1 MNIQIIGTK
10 KSNNTKKAIRFF
22 KERNIKFHFMDLN
35 ERKLSEG
42 ELTNILAKVSVD
54 DLLDTESQ
62 AYKKRGF
69 AYMEFDPVEEILED
83 NNLMRTPVVRNG
95 REVAVGNAIEIW
107 KQWLE

>member
-35 ERKLSEG
+35 ERKISEG
-42 ELTNILAKVSVD
+42 ELSNILARISVD
-54 DLLDTESQ
+54 DLLDTESPT
-62 AYKKRGF
+62 YKKKGF
-69 AYMEFDPVEEILED
+69 AYMEYDPVEEILED
-83 NNLMRTPVVRNG
+83 NSLMRTPVVRNG
-95 REVAVGNAIEIW
+95 KEVAVGNALEVW

>member
-35 ERKLSEG
+35 EREISAG
-42 ELTNILAKVSVD
+42 ELSNIMNRIPPD
-54 DLLDTESQ
+54 DLIDTEST

-69 AYMEFDPVEEILED
+69 AYMEYDPVEEILED

-95 REVAVGNAIEIW
+95 KEVTVGYAIEVW
-107 KQWLE
+107 KQWII

>member
-35 ERKLSEG
+35 ERKISEG
-42 ELTNILAKVSVD
+42 ELSNIMARISMD

-62 AYKKRGF
+62 TYKKRGF
-69 AYMEFDPVEEILED
+69 AYMEYDPVEEILED
-83 NNLMRTPVVRNG
+83 NGLMRTPVVRNG
-95 REVAVGNAIEIW
+95 KEVTVGNAMEVW

>member
-35 ERKLSEG
+35 ERKISEG
-42 ELTNILAKVSVD
+42 ELSNILSQISVN
-54 DLLDTESQ
+54 DLLDTESPS
-62 AYKKRGF
+62 YKKRGF
-69 AYMEFDPVEEILED
+69 AYMEYDPVEEILED
-83 NNLMRTPVVRNG
+83 NSLLKTPVVRNG
-95 REVAVGNAIEIW
+95 KEVAVGNAIEVW

>member
-35 ERKLSEG
+35 ERKISEG
-42 ELTNILAKVSVD
+42 ELSNILARISVD

-62 AYKKRGF
+62 SYKKRGF
-69 AYMEFDPVEEILED
+69 AYMEYDPVEEILED
-83 NNLMRTPVVRNG
+83 NSLMKTPVVRMV
-95 REVAVGNAIEIW
+95 R
-107 KQWLE
+107 K

>member
-35 ERKLSEG
+35 ERKISEG
-42 ELTNILAKVSVD
+42 ELSNILARISVD

-95 REVAVGNAIEIW
+95 KEVAVGNALEVW
-107 KQWLE
+107 KQWLD

>member
-35 ERKLSEG
+35 ERKISEG
-42 ELTNILAKVSVD
+42 ELSNILARISVD

-62 AYKKRGF
+62 SYKKRGF
-69 AYMEFDPVEEILED
+69 AYMEYDPVEEILED
-83 NNLMRTPVVRNG
+83 NSLMKTPVVRNG
-95 REVAVGNAIEIW
+95 KEVAVGNAIEVW

>member
-35 ERKLSEG
+35 ERKIAEG
-42 ELTNILAKVSVD
+42 ELSNILNRVSVD
-54 DLLDTESQ
+54 DLIDINSA

-69 AYMEFDPVEEILED
+69 AYMEYDPVEEILED
-83 NNLMRTPVVRNG
+83 NNLMKTPVVRNG
-95 REVAVGNAIEIW
+95 KEVAVGYAIEIW

>member
-35 ERKLSEG
+35 ERKISEG
-42 ELTNILAKVSVD
+42 ELSNVLARISVD

-62 AYKKRGF
+62 SYKKRGF
-69 AYMEFDPVEEILED
+69 AYMEFDPIEEILED
-83 NNLMRTPVVRNG
+83 NMLMRTPVVRNG
-95 REVAVGNAIEIW
+95 KEVTVGNNIEVW
-107 KQWLE
+107 KQWLK

>member
-22 KERNIKFHFMDLN
+22 QERNIKFHFMDLN
-35 ERKLSEG
+35 ERKISEG
-42 ELTNILAKVSVD
+42 ELSNILARISVD

-62 AYKKRGF
+62 SYKKRGF

-95 REVAVGNAIEIW
+95 KEVTVGKAIEVW

>member
-35 ERKLSEG
+35 ERKISEG
-42 ELTNILAKVSVD
+42 ELSNVLARVSVD

-62 AYKKRGF
+62 SYKKRGF
-69 AYMEFDPVEEILED
+69 AYMEFDPIEEILED
-83 NNLMRTPVVRNG
+83 NMLMRTPVVRNG
-95 REVAVGNAIEIW
+95 KEVTVGNNIEVW
-107 KQWLE
+107 KQWLK

>member
-35 ERKLSEG
+35 ERKISEG
-42 ELTNILAKVSVD
+42 ELSNILARVSVD
-54 DLLDTESQ
+54 DLLDTESLT
-62 AYKKRGF
+62 YKKKGF
-69 AYMEFDPVEEILED
+69 AYMEYDPLEEILED
-83 NNLMRTPVVRNG
+83 NSLLRTPVVRNG
-95 REVAVGNAIEIW
+95 KEVSVGNAIEVW

>member
-35 ERKLSEG
+35 ERKISEG
-42 ELTNILAKVSVD
+42 ELSNILARISAD
-54 DLLDTESQ
+54 DLLDTDSQ
-62 AYKKRGF
+62 TYKKRGF
-69 AYMEFDPVEEILED
+69 AYMEYDPVEEILED
-83 NNLMRTPVVRNG
+83 NSLMRTPVVRNG
-95 REVAVGNAIEIW
+95 KEVAVGNAIEVW

>member
-35 ERKLSEG
+35 ERKISEG
-42 ELTNILAKVSVD
+42 ELSNIMARISVD
-54 DLLDTESQ
+54 DLLDTESSS
-62 AYKKRGF
+62 YKKRGF
-69 AYMEFDPVEEILED
+69 AYMEYDPAEEILED

-95 REVAVGNAIEIW
+95 KEVTVGNAIEVW
-107 KQWLE
+107 KQWLK

>member
-35 ERKLSEG
+35 ERKISEG
-42 ELTNILAKVSVD
+42 ELSNILARISVD

-62 AYKKRGF
+62 SYKKRGF
-69 AYMEFDPVEEILED
+69 AYMEYDPVEEILED
-83 NNLMRTPVVRNG
+83 NSLMRTPVVRNG
-95 REVAVGNAIEIW
+95 KEVTVGNAMEVW
-107 KQWLE
+107 NKWLK